1 MQINTI
7 KRIKTYER
15 DAGIPKQSETLT
27 MLNNITY
34 SPNLNNNS
42 LFEGKEFASRVN
54 YKKVMGNSTNFTG
67 AFKSYNDDKQTI
79 WGKKSDN
86 DLEGQKIRQTLE
98 RFGVSFSNEG
108 RELLESSNI
117 SVDEFIE
124 RYSKVINR
132 GMPQEVGDYGLMDQK
147 SDHEEQ
153 DNQTDTQKQ
162 EAFKPMQVTKKFKT
176 YDMQADEKFKE
187 FYKFIKTEFDNGESI
202 FEILEKVA
210 NKKVDKTV

>member
-1 MQINTI
+1 
-7 KRIKTYER
+7 
-15 DAGIPKQSETLT
+15 

-67 AFKSYNDDKQTI
+67 AFKSNNDDKQTI
-79 WGKKSDN
+79 WGKTSDN
-86 DLEGQKIRQTLE
+86 DLEGQKIRRTLE

-132 GMPQEVGDYGLMDQK
+132 SMPQEVGDYGLMDQK
-147 SDHEEQ
+147 NDHEEQ
-153 DNQTDTQKQ
+153 NNQTDTQKQ

-210 NKKVDKTV
+210 NTKVDKTV

>member
-1 MQINTI
+1 
-7 KRIKTYER
+7 
-15 DAGIPKQSETLT
+15 

-79 WGKKSDN
+79 WGKTSDN
-86 DLEGQKIRQTLE
+86 DLEGQKIRRTLE

-124 RYSKVINR
+124 RYSKIINR
-132 GMPQEVGDYGLMDQK
+132 SMPQEIGDYGLIDQK
-147 SDHEEQ
+147 NDHEEQ

-210 NKKVDKTV
+210 NKKVDKTA

>member
-1 MQINTI
+1 
-7 KRIKTYER
+7 
-15 DAGIPKQSETLT
+15 

-34 SPNLNNNS
+34 SPNLNNDS

-67 AFKSYNDDKQTI
+67 AFKSNNDDKQTI
-79 WGKKSDN
+79 WGKKSDD

-108 RELLESSNI
+108 RKLLESSNI

-132 GMPQEVGDYGLMDQK
+132 SMSQEIGDYGLIDQK
-147 SDHEEQ
+147 NDHEEQ

-202 FEILEKVA
+202 FEILEKIA

>member
-1 MQINTI
+1 
-7 KRIKTYER
+7 
-15 DAGIPKQSETLT
+15 

-124 RYSKVINR
+124 RYSKVINSS
-132 GMPQEVGDYGLMDQK
+132 MPQEIGYDRLMDQK

-162 EAFKPMQVTKKFKT
+162 ETFKPMQVTKKFKT
-176 YDMQADEKFKE
+176 YDMQADEKFKA

>member
-1 MQINTI
+1 MQINT
-7 KRIKTYER
+7 IKTYER
-15 DAGIPKQSETLT
+15 DAGISKQSETLT

-34 SPNLNNNS
+34 SPNLNNDS

-67 AFKSYNDDKQTI
+67 AFKSNNDDKQTI
-79 WGKKSDN
+79 WGKKSDD

-132 GMPQEVGDYGLMDQK
+132 SMPQEIGDDRSIDQK
-147 SDHEEQ
+147 NDHEEQ

-210 NKKVDKTV
+210 KKKVDKTA

>member
-15 DAGIPKQSETLT
+15 DAGIPKQSETLA

-67 AFKSYNDDKQTI
+67 AFKSNNDDKKTI
-79 WGKKSDN
+79 WGKTSDN

>member
-1 MQINTI
+1 
-7 KRIKTYER
+7 
-15 DAGIPKQSETLT
+15 

-67 AFKSYNDDKQTI
+67 AFKSNNDDKQTI
-79 WGKKSDN
+79 WGKKSDDN
-86 DLEGQKIRQTLE
+86 LEGQKIRQTLE

-108 RELLESSNI
+108 RKLLESSNI

-132 GMPQEVGDYGLMDQK
+132 SMSQEIGDYGLIDQK
-147 SDHEEQ
+147 NDHEEQ

>member
-1 MQINTI
+1 
-7 KRIKTYER
+7 
-15 DAGIPKQSETLT
+15 

-42 LFEGKEFASRVN
+42 LFEGEEFASRVN

-79 WGKKSDN
+79 WGKTPDD
-86 DLEGQKIRQTLE
+86 DLEGQKIRRTLE
-98 RFGVSFSNEG
+98 RFGVSFSNDG

-132 GMPQEVGDYGLMDQK
+132 SMPQEIGDYGLIDQK
-147 SDHEEQ
+147 NDHEEQ

>member
-1 MQINTI
+1 
-7 KRIKTYER
+7 
-15 DAGIPKQSETLT
+15 

-42 LFEGKEFASRVN
+42 LFEGEEFASRVN

-67 AFKSYNDDKQTI
+67 AFKSNNDDKQTI
-79 WGKKSDN
+79 WGKKSDDN
-86 DLEGQKIRQTLE
+86 LEGQKIRQTLE

-124 RYSKVINR
+124 KYSKVINR
-132 GMPQEVGDYGLMDQK
+132 SMSQEIGDYGLIDQK
-147 SDHEEQ
+147 NDHEEQ

>member
-1 MQINTI
+1 
-7 KRIKTYER
+7 
-15 DAGIPKQSETLT
+15 

-34 SPNLNNNS
+34 SPNLNNDS

-67 AFKSYNDDKQTI
+67 AFKSNNDNKKTI
-79 WGKKSDN
+79 WGKKSDD

-132 GMPQEVGDYGLMDQK
+132 SMPQEIGDDGLIDQK
-147 SDHEEQ
+147 NDHEEQ

>member
-1 MQINTI
+1 
-7 KRIKTYER
+7 
-15 DAGIPKQSETLT
+15 
-27 MLNNITY
+27 MLNNIAY
-34 SPNLNNNS
+34 SPNLNNDS

-79 WGKKSDN
+79 WGKTSDN
-86 DLEGQKIRQTLE
+86 DLEGQKIRRTLE

-124 RYSKVINR
+124 RYYKVINR
-132 GMPQEVGDYGLMDQK
+132 SMPQEVGDYGLIDQK

-162 EAFKPMQVTKKFKT
+162 ETFKPMQVTKKFKT

>member
-1 MQINTI
+1 
-7 KRIKTYER
+7 
-15 DAGIPKQSETLT
+15 

-67 AFKSYNDDKQTI
+67 AFKSNNDDKQTI
-79 WGKKSDN
+79 WGKKSDDN
-86 DLEGQKIRQTLE
+86 LEGQKIRQTLE

-124 RYSKVINR
+124 RYSRVINR
-132 GMPQEVGDYGLMDQK
+132 SMSQEIGDYGLIDQK
-147 SDHEEQ
+147 NDHEEQ

>member
-1 MQINTI
+1 
-7 KRIKTYER
+7 
-15 DAGIPKQSETLT
+15 

-34 SPNLNNNS
+34 SPNFNNDS

-67 AFKSYNDDKQTI
+67 AFKSNNDNKKTI
-79 WGKKSDN
+79 WGKTSDN
-86 DLEGQKIRQTLE
+86 DLEGHKIRQTLE

-132 GMPQEVGDYGLMDQK
+132 SMPQEVGDYGLMDQK
-147 SDHEEQ
+147 NDHEEQ

>member
-1 MQINTI
+1 
-7 KRIKTYER
+7 
-15 DAGIPKQSETLT
+15 

-79 WGKKSDN
+79 WGKTSDN

-132 GMPQEVGDYGLMDQK
+132 SMPQEVGDYGLMDQK
-147 SDHEEQ
+147 NDHEEQ

>member
-1 MQINTI
+1 
-7 KRIKTYER
+7 
-15 DAGIPKQSETLT
+15 

-67 AFKSYNDDKQTI
+67 AFKSNNDDKQTI
-79 WGKKSDN
+79 WGKTSDN

-132 GMPQEVGDYGLMDQK
+132 SMPQEIGDYGLIDQK
-147 SDHEEQ
+147 NDHEEQ

-210 NKKVDKTV
+210 NKKVDKIA

>member
-1 MQINTI
+1 MQINT
-7 KRIKTYER
+7 IKTYER
-15 DAGIPKQSETLT
+15 DARISKQSEVLI

-34 SPNLNNNS
+34 SPNLNNDS
-42 LFEGKEFASRVN
+42 LFEGSRVN

-67 AFKSYNDDKQTI
+67 PFKFYNDNKKTI
-79 WGKKSDN
+79 WGKTSDN
-86 DLEGQKIRQTLE
+86 DLEGHKIRQTLE

-132 GMPQEVGDYGLMDQK
+132 SMPQEIGDDRLMDQK

-162 EAFKPMQVTKKFKT
+162 ETFKPMQVTKKFKT

-210 NKKVDKTV
+210 NKKVDKTA

>member
-1 MQINTI
+1 
-7 KRIKTYER
+7 
-15 DAGIPKQSETLT
+15 

-42 LFEGKEFASRVN
+42 LFEGEEFASRVN

-79 WGKKSDN
+79 WGKTSDD

-124 RYSKVINR
+124 RYSKVINSS
-132 GMPQEVGDYGLMDQK
+132 MPQEIGDDRLMDQK
-147 SDHEEQ
+147 NDHEEQ
-153 DNQTDTQKQ
+153 NNQTDTQKQ
-162 EAFKPMQVTKKFKT
+162 ETFKPMQVTKKFKT

-210 NKKVDKTV
+210 NKKVDKTA

>member
-1 MQINTI
+1 
-7 KRIKTYER
+7 
-15 DAGIPKQSETLT
+15 
-27 MLNNITY
+27 MLNNIAY

-67 AFKSYNDDKQTI
+67 PFKFYNDNKKTI
-79 WGKKSDN
+79 WGKTSDN
-86 DLEGQKIRQTLE
+86 DLEGQKIRQTLA
-98 RFGVSFSNEG
+98 RFGLSFSNEG

-124 RYSKVINR
+124 RYSKVINSS
-132 GMPQEVGDYGLMDQK
+132 MPQEIGDDRLMDQK

-162 EAFKPMQVTKKFKT
+162 ETFKPMQVTKKFKT
-176 YDMQADEKFKE
+176 YDMQADEKFKA

-210 NKKVDKTV
+210 NKKVDKTVQRVKFKAITTLYDK

>member
-1 MQINTI
+1 
-7 KRIKTYER
+7 
-15 DAGIPKQSETLT
+15 

-42 LFEGKEFASRVN
+42 LFEGEEFASRVN

-79 WGKKSDN
+79 WGKTSDN
-86 DLEGQKIRQTLE
+86 DLEGQKIRQTLA
-98 RFGVSFSNEG
+98 RFGLSFSNEG

-124 RYSKVINR
+124 RYSKVINSS
-132 GMPQEVGDYGLMDQK
+132 MPQEIGDDRLMDQK

-162 EAFKPMQVTKKFKT
+162 ETFKPMQVTKKFKT
-176 YDMQADEKFKE
+176 YDMQADEKFKA

-210 NKKVDKTV
+210 NKKVDKTA

>member
-1 MQINTI
+1 
-7 KRIKTYER
+7 
-15 DAGIPKQSETLT
+15 

-67 AFKSYNDDKQTI
+67 AFKSNNDNKQTI
-79 WGKKSDN
+79 WGKKSDD
-86 DLEGQKIRQTLE
+86 DLEGQKIRQTLA
-98 RFGVSFSNEG
+98 RFGLSFSNEG

-124 RYSKVINR
+124 RYSKVINSS
-132 GMPQEVGDYGLMDQK
+132 MPQEIGDDRLMDQK

-162 EAFKPMQVTKKFKT
+162 ETFKPMQVTKKFKT
-176 YDMQADEKFKE
+176 YDMQADEKFKA

-210 NKKVDKTV
+210 NTKVDKTA

>member
-15 DAGIPKQSETLT
+15 DAGIPKQSETLA

-210 NKKVDKTV
+210 NTKVDKTV

>member
-1 MQINTI
+1 
-7 KRIKTYER
+7 
-15 DAGIPKQSETLT
+15 

-79 WGKKSDN
+79 WGKTSDN
-86 DLEGQKIRQTLE
+86 DLEGQKIRRTLE

-124 RYSKVINR
+124 RYSKVINSS
-132 GMPQEVGDYGLMDQK
+132 MPQEIGDDRLMDQK
-147 SDHEEQ
+147 NDHEEQ

-162 EAFKPMQVTKKFKT
+162 ETFKPMQVTKKFKT

>member
-15 DAGIPKQSETLT
+15 DAGIPKQSETLA

-79 WGKKSDN
+79 WGKTSDN

-210 NKKVDKTV
+210 NTKVDKTV

>member
-1 MQINTI
+1 
-7 KRIKTYER
+7 
-15 DAGIPKQSETLT
+15 

-67 AFKSYNDDKQTI
+67 AFKSNNDNKKTI

-86 DLEGQKIRQTLE
+86 DLEGQKIRRTLE

-132 GMPQEVGDYGLMDQK
+132 SMPQEVGDDGLIDQK
-147 SDHEEQ
+147 NDHEEQ

>member
-1 MQINTI
+1 
-7 KRIKTYER
+7 
-15 DAGIPKQSETLT
+15 

-42 LFEGKEFASRVN
+42 LFEGEEFASRVN

-79 WGKKSDN
+79 WGKTPDD
-86 DLEGQKIRQTLE
+86 DLEGQKIRRTLE

-132 GMPQEVGDYGLMDQK
+132 SMPQEIGDYGLIDQK
-147 SDHEEQ
+147 NDHEEQ

-210 NKKVDKTV
+210 NKKVDKIA

>member
-1 MQINTI
+1 
-7 KRIKTYER
+7 
-15 DAGIPKQSETLT
+15 

-67 AFKSYNDDKQTI
+67 AFKSNNDNKKTI
-79 WGKKSDN
+79 WGKTSDN
-86 DLEGQKIRQTLE
+86 DLEGHKIRQTLE

-132 GMPQEVGDYGLMDQK
+132 SMPQEIGDYGLIDQK
-147 SDHEEQ
+147 NDHEEQ

-162 EAFKPMQVTKKFKT
+162 ESFKPMQVTKKFKT

-210 NKKVDKTV
+210 NTKVDKTA

>member
-1 MQINTI
+1 
-7 KRIKTYER
+7 
-15 DAGIPKQSETLT
+15 

-42 LFEGKEFASRVN
+42 LFEGEEFASRVN

-79 WGKKSDN
+79 WGKKSGD

-108 RELLESSNI
+108 RKLLESSNI

-132 GMPQEVGDYGLMDQK
+132 SMPQEVGDYGLIDQK

-162 EAFKPMQVTKKFKT
+162 ETFKPMQVTKKFKT

>member
-1 MQINTI
+1 
-7 KRIKTYER
+7 
-15 DAGIPKQSETLT
+15 

-67 AFKSYNDDKQTI
+67 AFKSNNDDKQTI
-79 WGKKSDN
+79 WGKKSDD

-124 RYSKVINR
+124 KYSKVINR
-132 GMPQEVGDYGLMDQK
+132 SMPQEIGDYGLIDQK
-147 SDHEEQ
+147 NDHEEQ

>member
-1 MQINTI
+1 
-7 KRIKTYER
+7 
-15 DAGIPKQSETLT
+15 

-67 AFKSYNDDKQTI
+67 AFKSNNDNKQTI

-124 RYSKVINR
+124 KYSKVINR
-132 GMPQEVGDYGLMDQK
+132 SMPQEVGDYGLMDQK
-147 SDHEEQ
+147 NDHEEQ
-153 DNQTDTQKQ
+153 NNQTDTQKQ

>member
-15 DAGIPKQSETLT
+15 DAGIPKQSETLA

-67 AFKSYNDDKQTI
+67 AFKSNNDDKQTI
-79 WGKKSDN
+79 WGKKSDDN
-86 DLEGQKIRQTLE
+86 LEGQKIRQTLE

-132 GMPQEVGDYGLMDQK
+132 SMPQEVGDYGLMDQK
-147 SDHEEQ
+147 NDHEEQ
-153 DNQTDTQKQ
+153 NNQTDTQKQ

>member
-1 MQINTI
+1 
-7 KRIKTYER
+7 
-15 DAGIPKQSETLT
+15 

-42 LFEGKEFASRVN
+42 LFEGEEFASRVN

-79 WGKKSDN
+79 WGKKSDD

-108 RELLESSNI
+108 RKLLESSNI

-132 GMPQEVGDYGLMDQK
+132 SMPQEVGDYGLMDQK
-147 SDHEEQ
+147 NDHEEQ

-210 NKKVDKTV
+210 NKKVDKTA

>member
-15 DAGIPKQSETLT
+15 DAGIPKQSETLA

-67 AFKSYNDDKQTI
+67 AFKSNNDDKQTI

-132 GMPQEVGDYGLMDQK
+132 SMPQEVGDYGLMDQK
-147 SDHEEQ
+147 NDHEEQ
-153 DNQTDTQKQ
+153 NNQTDTQKQ

>member
-1 MQINTI
+1 
-7 KRIKTYER
+7 
-15 DAGIPKQSETLT
+15 

-67 AFKSYNDDKQTI
+67 AFKSNNDDKQTI
-79 WGKKSDN
+79 WGKKSDDN
-86 DLEGQKIRQTLE
+86 LEGQKIRQTLE

-108 RELLESSNI
+108 RKLLESSNI

-132 GMPQEVGDYGLMDQK
+132 SMPQEIGDYGLIDQK
-147 SDHEEQ
+147 NDHEGQ

-202 FEILEKVA
+202 FEILEKVE
-210 NKKVDKTV
+210 NKKVDKTA

>member
-1 MQINTI
+1 
-7 KRIKTYER
+7 
-15 DAGIPKQSETLT
+15 

-42 LFEGKEFASRVN
+42 LFEGEEFASRVN

-79 WGKKSDN
+79 WGKTSDD

-124 RYSKVINR
+124 RYSRVINR
-132 GMPQEVGDYGLMDQK
+132 SMSQEIGDYGLIDQK
-147 SDHEEQ
+147 NDHEEQ

-210 NKKVDKTV
+210 NKKVDKTI

>member
-1 MQINTI
+1 
-7 KRIKTYER
+7 
-15 DAGIPKQSETLT
+15 

-42 LFEGKEFASRVN
+42 LFEGEEFASRVN

-124 RYSKVINR
+124 RYSKIINR
-132 GMPQEVGDYGLMDQK
+132 SMPQEIGDYGLIDQK
-147 SDHEEQ
+147 NDHEEQ

-210 NKKVDKTV
+210 NKKVDKTA

>member
-1 MQINTI
+1 
-7 KRIKTYER
+7 
-15 DAGIPKQSETLT
+15 

-42 LFEGKEFASRVN
+42 LFEGKAFASRVN

-79 WGKKSDN
+79 WGKTSDN
-86 DLEGQKIRQTLE
+86 DLEGQKIRRTLE

-132 GMPQEVGDYGLMDQK
+132 SMPQEVGDYGLMDQK
-147 SDHEEQ
+147 NDHEEQ
-153 DNQTDTQKQ
+153 NNQTDTQKQ

>member
-1 MQINTI
+1 MT
-7 KRIKTYER
+7 
-15 DAGIPKQSETLT
+15 
-27 MLNNITY
+27 LNNIAY

-67 AFKSYNDDKQTI
+67 AFKLYNDDKKTI
-79 WGKKSDN
+79 WGKTSDN
-86 DLEGQKIRQTLE
+86 DLEGQKIRRTLE

-124 RYSKVINR
+124 KYSKVINR
-132 GMPQEVGDYGLMDQK
+132 SMPQEVGDYGLIDQK

-162 EAFKPMQVTKKFKT
+162 ETFKPMQVTKKFKT

-210 NKKVDKTV
+210 NKKVDKTI

>member
-1 MQINTI
+1 
-7 KRIKTYER
+7 
-15 DAGIPKQSETLT
+15 

-34 SPNLNNNS
+34 SPNLNNDS

-67 AFKSYNDDKQTI
+67 AFKSNNDDKQTI

-124 RYSKVINR
+124 RYSKVINSS
-132 GMPQEVGDYGLMDQK
+132 MPQEIGDDRLIDQK
-147 SDHEEQ
+147 NDHEEQ
-153 DNQTDTQKQ
+153 NNQTDTQKQ
-162 EAFKPMQVTKKFKT
+162 ETFKPMQVTKKFKT

-210 NKKVDKTV
+210 NKKVDKTI

>member
-1 MQINTI
+1 
-7 KRIKTYER
+7 
-15 DAGIPKQSETLT
+15 

-79 WGKKSDN
+79 WGKTSDN

-132 GMPQEVGDYGLMDQK
+132 SMPQEVGDYGLMDQK
-147 SDHEEQ
+147 NDHEEQ
-153 DNQTDTQKQ
+153 NNQTDTQKQ

>member
-1 MQINTI
+1 
-7 KRIKTYER
+7 
-15 DAGIPKQSETLT
+15 

-132 GMPQEVGDYGLMDQK
+132 SMPQEVGDYGLIDQK
-147 SDHEEQ
+147 NDHEEQ

-210 NKKVDKTV
+210 NKKVDKTI